1 MIIPKKKQRV
11 EKRKKNFLFSSKKN
25 INFELKDFAD
35 IRNISKR
42 RKKVFKLK
50 NFFKKIDFFLKKV
63 SLFFYK
69 LKIQNINHYEYKYYY
84 NNFKEKVFDIFSLKF
99 DYKFIFKLNAII
111 FIFVLIFYINIFSYY
126 GSYIFLNR

>member
-1 MIIPKKKQRV
+1 MLSLKCNFLLYNEIACYDYTKKKQRV

-50 NFFKKIDFFLKKV
+50 NFFKKIDFFLKKFLYFPI
-63 SLFFYK
+63 SLKYK
-69 LKIQNINHYEYKYYY
+69 ILIIMNIN
-84 NNFKEKVFDIFSLKF
+84 IIIITLKK
-99 DYKFIFKLNAII
+99 KFLT
-111 FIFVLIFYINIFSYY
+111 
-126 GSYIFLNR
+126 FLA

>member
-50 NFFKKIDFFLKKV
+50 NFF
-63 SLFFYK
+63 
-69 LKIQNINHYEYKYYY
+69 
-84 NNFKEKVFDIFSLKF
+84 
-99 DYKFIFKLNAII
+99 
-111 FIFVLIFYINIFSYY
+111 
-126 GSYIFLNR
+126 